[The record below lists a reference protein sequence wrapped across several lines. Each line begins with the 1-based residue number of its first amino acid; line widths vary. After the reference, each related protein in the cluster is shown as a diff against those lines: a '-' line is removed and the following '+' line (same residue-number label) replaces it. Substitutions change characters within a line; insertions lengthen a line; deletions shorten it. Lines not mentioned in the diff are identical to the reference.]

1 MTLVGWVFSL
11 LSKFI
16 KEYMLYSL
24 KQATYKKKSF
34 SDLGYKFQLYSQQ
47 NENNGFFFV
56 RD

>member
-1 MTLVGWVFSL
+1 
-11 LSKFI
+11 
-16 KEYMLYSL
+16 MLYSL

-34 SDLGYKFQLYSQQ
+34 SDLGYKFQLYSHQ